1 MLSTNDCLLPVN
13 NYRPVQVV
21 GDRKVLEVLTVQQL
35 EKGSH
40 SGPGNYGSQAGSVRG
55 AVGIIG
61 MALMACLER
70 LRFALF

>member
-1 MLSTNDCLLPVN
+1 MN

-40 SGPGNYGSQAGSVRG
+40 MGADNFGSQAGSIRG
-55 AVGIIG
+55 VMGIMV
-61 MALMACLER
+61 MALMTSVT
-70 LRFALF
+70 FYIWNV